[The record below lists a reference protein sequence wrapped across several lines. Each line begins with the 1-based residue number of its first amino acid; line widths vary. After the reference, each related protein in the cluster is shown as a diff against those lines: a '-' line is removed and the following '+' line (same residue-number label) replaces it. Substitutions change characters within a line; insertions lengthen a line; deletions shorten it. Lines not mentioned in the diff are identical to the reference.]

1 MLGPLGLPETMDM
14 DRAVGNLSTWKTT
27 IVLAERD
34 FRRKNY
40 RICELQRLL
49 QKGLKYLKYLLMG
62 SCSRVIPVGEGGA
75 ACQGVCAPLTNLMD
89 VPRALETTA
98 ST

>member
-1 MLGPLGLPETMDM
+1 MCWFL
-14 DRAVGNLSTWKTT
+14 AAGNAGTFQKQWREPQHLETT